1 MTPGDGS
8 IDIPQ
13 FNSTTFSSVDAG
25 RVVSDCQ
32 INITPTPEP
41 TSTPTPTA
49 SPSPTPTSS
58 PQPEPTPT
66 PTPTPT
72 ASSIPPVASNCSG
85 FPYTIITTSSSIVDN
100 QISFSGFPPGW
111 RICHWGAEGGPPNGS
126 IMRIPG
132 VTAPIGKMVTNGMIS
147 NKSIKYISPTG
158 DVYRATFKNSGVFTD
173 LILI

>member
-1 MTPGDGS
+1 MATLKQITSTESYNIGWYGSCDTPCASLDLTIPFIRQKLYKVYQVGSSNADFAGFDASIPSEFDNQMQEFTSLECGKSYIIVLTPGDGS

-85 FPYTIITTSSSIVDN
+85 FP
-100 QISFSGFPPGW
+100 
-111 RICHWGAEGGPPNGS
+111 
-126 IMRIPG
+126 
-132 VTAPIGKMVTNGMIS
+132 
-147 NKSIKYISPTG
+147 
-158 DVYRATFKNSGVFTD
+158 
-173 LILI
+173 